1 MFGLYIHTGP
11 YMAGI
16 PNAVKFGQGQKG
28 NPAGCPPQIPKRFEA
43 ALARAL
49 LRPEGKEKATAL
61 DAIACALIR
70 EAKAGNIQA
79 IKEIAER
86 SDGKVAQAVQV
97 TGENGGPIQT
107 TVKVEYVR
115 AAQG

>member
-1 MFGLYIHTGP
+1 
-11 YMAGI
+11 MAGV
-16 PNAVKFGQGQKG
+16 PNAVKFGQGQK
-28 NPAGCPPQIPKRFEA
+28 NPNLAGGPPKLVPKRFEA

-49 LRPEGKEKATAL
+49 SRPEGKDKATAL

-70 EAKAGNIQA
+70 EAKSGNVQA

-97 TGENGGPIQT
+97 SGAEGGPIQT
-107 TVKVEYVR
+107 SVSVSFVSP
-115 AAQG
+115 A